1 MACCEIMYGS
11 GVPVAPPAESH
22 IPIYID
28 RTSKKVYYWNGTG
41 WELIWEIATAGPG
54 TPGVVSIDPNSPIK
68 LGGDGTLQI
77 DCLRLKQ
84 QCGFA
89 TADEVASV
97 VTTTVNNLIQD
108 IVGDIT
114 NLETRVTNL
123 ETDVTNLETTVT
135 QIDQAVDSLT
145 TRVTNI
151 ENWDLCDKTSDCGYD
166 SGGGGVVAGV
176 TKLIAGANI
185 TLNPP
190 SGVGDVTISA
200 AGGGGGGGTAGV
212 TKVTSASAGLV
223 VTPSNGVGNVV
234 LTLLGGGDV
243 TGDADNGYAD
253 VGDIRF
259 QWGLFTTTTGNLDTI
274 TMTYPF
280 GAKPYV
286 LVAMERNAVG
296 WTGSGPNNPMPTVYG
311 TAPHPTTPATKFL
324 VSVVRVLNAEN
335 AAAVGQPTKYEI
347 AGGQWFGVGSK
358 P

>member
-68 LGGDGTLQI
+68 LGSDGTLQI

-108 IVGDIT
+108 IIGDIT

-145 TRVTNI
+145 TRVTNL
-151 ENWDLCDKTSDCGYD
+151 ENWDLCAKPSGSGYD
-166 SGGGGVVAGV
+166 SG
-176 TKLIAGANI
+176 
-185 TLNPP
+185 
-190 SGVGDVTISA
+190 SGSGS
-200 AGGGGGGGTAGV
+200 GGGG
-212 TKVTSASAGLV
+212 
-223 VTPSNGVGNVV
+223 
-234 LTLLGGGDV
+234 
-243 TGDADNGYAD
+243 
-253 VGDIRF
+253 
-259 QWGLFTTTTGNLDTI
+259 
-274 TMTYPF
+274 
-280 GAKPYV
+280 
-286 LVAMERNAVG
+286 
-296 WTGSGPNNPMPTVYG
+296 
-311 TAPHPTTPATKFL
+311 
-324 VSVVRVLNAEN
+324 
-335 AAAVGQPTKYEI
+335 
-347 AGGQWFGVGSK
+347 
-358 P
+358 

>member
-54 TPGVVSIDPNSPIK
+54 TSGVVSIDPNSPIK
-68 LGGDGTLQI
+68 LGSDGTLQI
-77 DCLRLKQ
+77 DCMRLKQ

-108 IVGDIT
+108 IVGDVNSLT
-114 NLETRVTNL
+114 VRVTNL
-123 ETDVTNLETTVT
+123 ETVVT
-135 QIDQAVDSLT
+135 QIDQEVDSLT

-151 ENWDLCDKTSDCGYD
+151 ENWDLCDKTSGCGYN
-166 SGGGGVVAGV
+166 SGGGGGTAGV

-185 TLNPP
+185 TLNPT

-200 AGGGGGGGTAGV
+200 AGGGGGGTAGV
-212 TKVTSASAGLV
+212 LSISSASAGLA
-223 VTPSNGVGNVV
+223 VTPANGIGHVI
-234 LTLLGGGDV
+234 LTLLGGGTV

-259 QWGLFTTTTGNLDTI
+259 QWGLFTTTTGNGDTI
-274 TMTYPF
+274 TMLYPF
-280 GAKPYV
+280 GGKPYV
-286 LVAMERNAVG
+286 LIAMERNAVG
-296 WTGSGPNNPMPTVYG
+296 WESGPGGPQPTVYG
-311 TAPHPTTPATKFL
+311 TYPHPTDPATKFK
-324 VSVVRVLNAEN
+324 VSVVRVLNDEQAGI
-335 AAAVGQPTKYEI
+335 VGDRTKYEV
-347 AGGQWFGVGSK
+347 AAGQWFGVGSK

>member
-41 WELIWEIATAGPG
+41 WELIWEITTAGPG
-54 TPGVVSIDPNSPIK
+54 TPGVVSIDPDSPIQ
-68 LGGDGTLQI
+68 LDSDGTLQI
-77 DCLRLKQ
+77 DCMRLKQ

-97 VTTTVNNLIQD
+97 VTITVNNLIQD
-108 IVGDIT
+108 IIGDVN
-114 NLETRVTNL
+114 NLITRVTNL
-123 ETDVTNLETTVT
+123 ETVVT
-135 QIDQAVDSLT
+135 QIDQAVDTLT

-151 ENWDLCDKTSDCGYD
+151 ENWDLCDKTSGCGYD

-190 SGVGDVTISA
+190 SGVGNVTISA

-212 TKVTSASAGLV
+212 TSVTSASAGLV
-223 VTPSNGVGNVV
+223 VTPSSGVGALV

-243 TGDADNGYAD
+243 TGDADNGFAD
-253 VGDIRF
+253 IGDIRL

-274 TMTYPF
+274 TMSYPF
-280 GAKPYV
+280 GTKPYV
-286 LVAMERNAVG
+286 LIAMERNAGG

-311 TAPHPTTPATKFL
+311 TSPHPTTPATKFL
-324 VSVVRVLNAEN
+324 VSVVRVLNSEQ
-335 AAAVGQPTKYEI
+335 AAAVGQPTKYEV
-347 AGGQWFGVGSK
+347 AAGQWFGVGSK